1 MTTLSADESSSTPR
15 SDGRLAPHRDRVR
28 RSRGL
33 LVAPPSRSASASGAR
48 TSAGKL
54 DFVAQTATGG
64 AFVTHLGDN
73 FVTIVFGESPT
84 DGKQIELAYQR
95 FAFANVRAG
104 LADVLKRYNNVVTLW
119 HAHPSDTDLAIV
131 TGCLK

>member
-1 MTTLSADESSSTPR
+1 MS
-15 SDGRLAPHRDRVR
+15 RLALLGVTV
-28 RSRGL
+28 GL
-33 LVAPPSRSASASGAR
+33 LLTVTGCGGQKDYSLTAVKECLGQRGAHVG
-48 TSAGKL
+48 GKL

-73 FVTIVFGESPT
+73 FATIAFGESPT

-119 HAHPSDTDLAIV
+119 HVHPSNTDLAIV